1 MFNGYNDG
9 YMGEGYY
16 EEDLDRQYLEI
27 MEGKDGLEDADGQ
40 GASKSDTRIHARNI
54 RQKIS

>member
-9 YMGEGYY
+9 CMGEGYY

-27 MEGKDGLEDADGQ
+27 MEGKDGLEDANKQ
-40 GASKSDTRIHARNI
+40 GASKSDIRIHTRNT
-54 RQKIS
+54 R